1 MKIKKVKDNETS
13 NNKYQVTI
21 SKMIY
26 GQLHEIRKD
35 GFTSKK
41 DAQRWGEEQ
50 ERHLLMYGYFFEVCE
65 LSFEEVFKEWISLY
79 ERGYSKSRI
88 SSFKTSFKKIDETI
102 KKKRFTNITLSDLQ
116 ESLNNIS
123 PNSYKPTL
131 KTLFNHLYKYAI
143 ESNYI
148 NRNLATGLKYKA
160 EPRQENK
167 NNLISYEDMMKIVYT
182 LREENKLYLYS
193 YSMIILIGYYTGMRI
208 SEILALTKEDIDL
221 ENNIIIVN
229 KQLDRHAS
237 KKGKPVIK
245 EPKYNTMG
253 VLPLVEPLKQEL
265 IEWYKINNQ
274 DLICFNSKNNY
285 VSYNTLRTVIKKR
298 CDQLGLEDFHFHALR
313 HTMASNVYNETLDI
327 KLTGDLLRDKSI
339 DIVTNTYTHYN
350 GDSKSQLN
358 EVFEKVVKK

>member
-88 SSFKTSFKKIDETI
+88 SSFKTSFKKMDETI

-116 ESLNNIS
+116 ESLNTIS
-123 PNSYKPTL
+123 PNSYKPIL

-148 NRNLATGLKYKA
+148 NRNLSTGLKYKA

-167 NNLISYEDMMKIVYT
+167 NNLISY
-182 LREENKLYLYS
+182 
-193 YSMIILIGYYTGMRI
+193 
-208 SEILALTKEDIDL
+208 
-221 ENNIIIVN
+221 
-229 KQLDRHAS
+229 
-237 KKGKPVIK
+237 
-245 EPKYNTMG
+245 
-253 VLPLVEPLKQEL
+253 
-265 IEWYKINNQ
+265 
-274 DLICFNSKNNY
+274 
-285 VSYNTLRTVIKKR
+285 
-298 CDQLGLEDFHFHALR
+298 
-313 HTMASNVYNETLDI
+313 
-327 KLTGDLLRDKSI
+327 
-339 DIVTNTYTHYN
+339 
-350 GDSKSQLN
+350 
-358 EVFEKVVKK
+358 